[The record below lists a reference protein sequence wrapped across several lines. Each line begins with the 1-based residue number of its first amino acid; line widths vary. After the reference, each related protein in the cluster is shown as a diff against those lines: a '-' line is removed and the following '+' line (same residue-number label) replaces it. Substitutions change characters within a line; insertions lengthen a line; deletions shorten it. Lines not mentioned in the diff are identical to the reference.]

1 MAANVFRQLADAS
14 NSGSGI
20 SLKPSEVWMLLELT
34 GDAIPL
40 AGDKLEERCEFFEE
54 YEVMKRLDDNKA

>member
-1 MAANVFRQLADAS
+1 MEANVFGKLVEAS
-14 NSGSGI
+14 NSGRGI
-20 SLKPSEVWMLLELT
+20 TLKPPEVWMLLELT

-54 YEVMKRLDDNKA
+54 YKAIKRLDDNNA